1 MAHNAYIRVGGD
13 WSLDNVVTSGEFAT
27 IDLRQ
32 FQAINGDLGGT
43 WAPSSQIVVGGSGIR
58 STGPSRFDDVTYLEM
73 HVGGE
78 IVLADGGFL
87 TVSDGAAIVCENNST
102 ASIDMQSGSEML
114 VQSGATVTF
123 DGATNWPLLTPDR
136 VVTRDHLRLGGAV
149 KENGST
155 LMDPSTEVAAVHP
168 AMFAIGGS
176 KVAGLISCA
185 RPDATTSSV
194 EWIMAIEDP
203 VDEATLSQVVIGSL
217 GSSLLVVAPTYT
229 VQRVHLGTLVVDNL
243 SVTTADAHLVAG
255 TFSPPLLTSISCT
268 TNNVINRSL
277 YKYQILC
284 TTGTGTAPSHFWAWY
299 SCSGGYAVSALRP

>member
-136 VVTRDHLRLGGAV
+136 VVTRDHLRLGGSLR
-149 KENGST
+149 ENGAT
-155 LMDPSTEVAAVHP
+155 LSDPSAQVAAVHE
-168 AMFAIGGS
+168 AMLVIGGT
-176 KVAGLISCA
+176 KVSGIISTA
-185 RPDATTSSV
+185 RPDASTSSV
-194 EWIMAIEDP
+194 EWIIAIDDP
-203 VDEATLSQVVIGSL
+203 VDGATLSQVVIGSL
-217 GSSLLVVAPTYT
+217 GSSLLIVAPTYT

-243 SVTTADAHLVAG
+243 SVATADAHLVAG
-255 TFSPPLLTSISCT
+255 TFSNALLTSVTCT
-268 TNNVINRSL
+268 TNNVINKSL
-277 YKYQILC
+277 YRYQVLC
-284 TTGTGTAPSHFWAWY
+284 TTGTGTAPSHFWEWY
-299 SCSGGYAVSALRP
+299 ACSGGYAVSALRP